1 MKKLSYKPPKVSIS
15 YSNMNNRNSNNMN
28 ESSRSNRKTQMSSKQ
43 SNSQELKENNKYS
56 ADSVFRTQIEQSNE
70 KVETEIYSSK

>member
-43 SNSQELKENNKYS
+43 SNNHENNKYS

-70 KVETEIYSSK
+70 KVETKIYSTK